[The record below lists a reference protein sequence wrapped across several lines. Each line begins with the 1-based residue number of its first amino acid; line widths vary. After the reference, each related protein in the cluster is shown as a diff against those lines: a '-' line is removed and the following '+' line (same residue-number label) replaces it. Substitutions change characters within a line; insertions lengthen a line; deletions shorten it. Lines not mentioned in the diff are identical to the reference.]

1 MAAAASAPARRDFSK
16 GTLLRETR
24 SREGRERGRTT
35 TQREWVERGSG
46 MVGACRAA
54 IDSFLPPE
62 PASLLSLS
70 VSLHLSVPT
79 LGWLFVRSLSA
90 PSSRYCHSKHLFALA
105 SPATTPYYNKTA
117 PRLFYF
123 SRFIFFLLFFFIRVY
138 TASLLSLLCYSPVL
152 FFTLSI
158 RRFPGMQLQL
168 CIYLRDMTGVHSGS
182 KNHLL
187 QRNVRSRLTKQVFDG
202 SKGIT
207 HWSNN
212 RPLNRALLHLLSRLF
227 RSIKQTFVLLVVA
240 LNLVIQSVWFS
251 QWTIL

>member
-70 VSLHLSVPT
+70 ASLHLSVPT

-123 SRFIFFLLFFFIRVY
+123 SRFIFFLLFFFFHSCLHCFSAI
-138 TASLLSLLCYSPVL
+138 SIVL
-152 FFTLSI
+152 FSSTFFHSQYKEISRYAVAAMYLS
-158 RRFPGMQLQL
+158 
-168 CIYLRDMTGVHSGS
+168 TGHDWRT
-182 KNHLL
+182 
-187 QRNVRSRLTKQVFDG
+187 QRKQKSLAPTKCAITSDETSVRWIERND
-202 SKGIT
+202 
-207 HWSNN
+207 
-212 RPLNRALLHLLSRLF
+212 AL
-227 RSIKQTFVLLVVA
+227 VE
-240 LNLVIQSVWFS
+240 
-251 QWTIL
+251 